1 MKEESKC
8 AYVCVCVRV
17 CIEGSFIIR
26 VTYYEA
32 IVDQQIPELLLLK
45 HLEKEQ
51 TLRKAALGGEWEEGV
66 SRCDMP
72 DSHMS
77 FFLSFF
83 LSPQPLRSAVSRL
96 DLHDKFRILRLLPV
110 LEILQIIEERCVGKV
125 LVLSQI
131 CNETQRNI
139 RLAQQ
144 ARETKDKR
152 ERERGEESKEREREY
167 FLFPL

>member
-1 MKEESKC
+1 MFFSLDSTRYLSPYACTRSSTAGDAATPAMKEESK
-8 AYVCVCVRV
+8 CVRV

-83 LSPQPLRSAVSRL
+83 LSFSLHNRSAPQSL
-96 DLHDKFRILRLLPV
+96 DLTYMTSFAYLGCCQYLRYS
-110 LEILQIIEERCVGKV
+110 R
-125 LVLSQI
+125 
-131 CNETQRNI
+131 
-139 RLAQQ
+139 
-144 ARETKDKR
+144 
-152 ERERGEESKEREREY
+152 
-167 FLFPL
+167 

>member
-1 MKEESKC
+1 MFFSLDSTRYLSPYACTRSSTAGDAATPAMKEESKC
-8 AYVCVCVRV
+8 AYVCVRV

-51 TLRKAALGGEWEEGV
+51 TLRK
-66 SRCDMP
+66 D
-72 DSHMS
+72 
-77 FFLSFF
+77 
-83 LSPQPLRSAVSRL
+83 
-96 DLHDKFRILRLLPV
+96 DKFRILRLLPV

-131 CNETQRNI
+131 VQVLRVCKELDEFQLCSESVPI
-139 RLAQQ
+139 AASRLSTFTFTRVHFHSATSS
-144 ARETKDKR
+144 AL
-152 ERERGEESKEREREY
+152 S
-167 FLFPL
+167 PPC